1 LQQER
6 NSGGILV
13 VEDDQDDQKI
23 STHILE
29 KQRYDVTQ
37 TENGTNP
44 IALLKK

>member
-1 LQQER
+1 LKQER
-6 NSGGILV
+6 NPGGILV
-13 VEDDQDDQKI
+13 VEDDNDQKI

-44 IALLKK
+44 ITLPKK